1 MFCNIDTKQSDG
13 TVINHFQQGM
23 DSVITAT

>member
-13 TVINHFQQGM
+13 TVINHFQMGM
-23 DSVITAT
+23 HSVITVT